1 MGHQESS
8 RHSTKSEKKTRITQ
22 TIERN
27 SKINIQQ
34 AIIQA
39 DKTPLTAL
47 NFQVVAV
54 YPGKSTAK
62 GDVMTKVMVDTPQ
75 GSPNCYV
82 TFFTP
87 TAPAFNKGDEVAVAA
102 QITGQG
108 AKGITVSEF
117 NGNKGVNVNKEAS
130 WTVGGVAAPAAQ
142 EAQPQAV
149 APVVVQQAAAAVVA
163 TPAAAG
169 TVKLTRDELLR
180 ELCKMYTEARAI
192 AEPTLTFMDE
202 VKGPEYAHQFAL
214 QAMSAVP
221 QHWFGEKVLY

>member
-1 MGHQESS
+1 M
-8 RHSTKSEKKTRITQ
+8 
-22 TIERN
+22 
-27 SKINIQQ
+27 NIQQ

-47 NFQVVAV
+47 SFQAVAV

-75 GSPNCYV
+75 GTPNCYV

-87 TAPAFNKGDEVAVAA
+87 IAPAFTKGDEVVVTA

-117 NGNKGVNVNKEAS
+117 NGNKGINVNKEAS
-130 WTVGGVAAPAAQ
+130 WTVGGVAAPATP
-142 EAQPQAV
+142 EAQPQAA
-149 APVVVQQAAAAVVA
+149 APVVVQQAVAA
-163 TPAAAG
+163 TPAAG

-202 VKGPEYAHQFAL
+202 AKGPEYAHQFAL

>member
-1 MGHQESS
+1 
-8 RHSTKSEKKTRITQ
+8 
-22 TIERN
+22 
-27 SKINIQQ
+27 
-34 AIIQA
+34 
-39 DKTPLTAL
+39 
-47 NFQVVAV
+47 
-54 YPGKSTAK
+54 
-62 GDVMTKVMVDTPQ
+62 MTKVMVDTPQ
-75 GSPNCYV
+75 GTPNCYV

-130 WTVGGVAAPAAQ
+130 WTVGGVAAPATP
-142 EAQPQAV
+142 EAQPQAA
-149 APVVVQQAAAAVVA
+149 APAVVQQAATTPNYAAAAVVA
-163 TPAAAG
+163 TPAAG

-202 VKGPEYAHQFAL
+202 AKGPEYAHQFAL